1 MAQQVIDSQEDLQA
15 ELDRII
21 ESLER
26 LGRFIGPPN
35 EFWPAFL
42 EGASRLVRA
51 KFGALMIQDDD
62 EHSWKN
68 LCVWPVVGA
77 SREKVSK
84 LKSRMERKSIP
95 SCVGLR
101 T

>member
-26 LGRFIGPPN
+26 LRRFTGPPN

-42 EGASRLVRA
+42 EGASGLVGA
-51 KFGALMIQDDD
+51 KLGALMIQGEG
-62 EHSWKN
+62 EHPWRN
-68 LCVWPVVGA
+68 LCVYQ
-77 SREKVSK
+77 
-84 LKSRMERKSIP
+84 L
-95 SCVGLR
+95 LR
-101 T
+101 HSLI